1 MTYSV
6 EAFQLPAGT
15 FCSKI
20 VLVPKRA
27 IKAIR
32 SGAAR
37 TAALNKRTRSMSGV
51 PFGPN
56 DATLP
61 KEIVRRLSNLLQ
73 RLQQPICLF
82 SGKRAGTGEMKLI
95 ESETLDSTIAS
106 R

>member
-1 MTYSV
+1 
-6 EAFQLPAGT
+6 
-15 FCSKI
+15 
-20 VLVPKRA
+20 
-27 IKAIR
+27 
-32 SGAAR
+32 
-37 TAALNKRTRSMSGV
+37 MSGV